1 MPLPST
7 IAEFKTWLINC
18 EPLQLAREFCLGNS
32 VHALPTPAE
41 YERFRHKVA
50 TQLPSAEFIAIVGSG
65 NWRFSLNPEKLLTEY
80 HAKSD
85 IDVAVVSQEL
95 YQGTWDEMRKLHRDR
110 WYTLHP
116 PERAK
121 LVRNGQNVYA
131 GFACP
136 TWLPQRSHPTVYAF
150 KSMLNHLSGP
160 ELGYREVKMMYF
172 KNQTEMIDYY
182 RRGFEEAKRGIT
194 R

>member
-160 ELGYREVKMMYF
+160 EPEVSPRF
-172 KNQTEMIDYY
+172 IWPRQADAAALV
-182 RRGFEEAKRGIT
+182 RDVVAVP
-194 R
+194 

>member
-1 MPLPST
+1 MPRPGT
-7 IAEFKTWLINC
+7 IAEFRAWLIDG
-18 EPLQLAREFCLGNS
+18 EPLQLASEFCLGDS
-32 VHALPTPAE
+32 VHALAGPAE
-41 YERFRHKVA
+41 YEQFRCKVA
-50 TQLPSAEFIAIVGSG
+50 TQLPPAEFIAIVGSG
-65 NWRFSLNPEKLLTEY
+65 NWRFSLNPEKLLAEY

-95 YQGTWDEMRKLHRDR
+95 YQSTWDEMRKLHRDR
-110 WYTLHP
+110 WYTL
-116 PERAK
+116 PETARKK
-121 LVRNGQNVYA
+121 LARNGQNVYA

-136 TWLPQRSHPTVYAF
+136 AWLPERGHPTVYSF
-150 KSMLNHLSGP
+150 KSMLNRLTGP

-182 RRGFEEAKRGIT
+182 RRGFEDAKRGIA